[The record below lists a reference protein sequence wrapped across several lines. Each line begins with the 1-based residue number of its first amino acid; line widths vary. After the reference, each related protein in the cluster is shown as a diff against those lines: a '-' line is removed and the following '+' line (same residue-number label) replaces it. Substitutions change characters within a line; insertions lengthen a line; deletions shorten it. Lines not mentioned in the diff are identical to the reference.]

1 MKRNLINK
9 FLSVIILLLAII
21 TAGVIYYQKKGES
34 KNIYNNK
41 GENSY
46 FNYILA
52 NTKGP
57 IVGCILG
64 EEKENNFCFNNN
76 DRIFTKVNFLDTF
89 SRTNNFPKGLNI
101 LMLNNGFWEEYPIQK
116 EELLIKWY
124 NELLANQKQ
133 FLIDVD
139 NKTDV
144 DLYNLVKIRRL
155 QILRKE
161 ITEEEFIKEL
171 NQYSKDPYKILTP
184 MNYSDLLYICT
195 LISSES
201 CDAWG
206 VHQKR
211 PYELIKATNLDA
223 RFEYTEMRS
232 LYSRI
237 KFLIMGYNSINML
250 DENNKQ
256 KINEYDKFLKKVISE
271 NPQLSKEKIFFI
283 GNYLPLDLIDSTD
296 SLFNNWGGKFSP
308 NYLWLLGAVCKDKQ
322 CLDNKLNILYDEYI
336 K

>member
-1 MKRNLINK
+1 MKRKLSYK
-9 FLSVIILLLAII
+9 FLAVIILLLAII
-21 TAGVIYYQKKGES
+21 IAGVIYYQKKGEI
-34 KNIYNNK
+34 KNINNK
-41 GENSY
+41 GDDSY
-46 FNYILA
+46 FNYIIA
-52 NTKGP
+52 NKEGP
-57 IVGCILG
+57 IVACIIG
-64 EEKENNFCFNNN
+64 EEKENNFCFNN
-76 DRIFTKVNFLDTF
+76 IEKTFTGVNFLKDF
-89 SRTNNFPKGLNI
+89 STEKNLAGFYILTLNDGI
-101 LMLNNGFWEEYPIQK
+101 WEEYPVDK
-116 EELLIKWY
+116 DELLNRWY
-124 NELLANQKQ
+124 NELLANEKQ